1 MQRKE
6 RDVLC
11 LSFAVP
17 MVQLDS
23 NPTALTTIRLCETF
37 TLTLRWGLFGV
48 FSLAYGIS
56 DSFYLSL
63 GGGSM

>member
-11 LSFAVP
+11 LSLAVP
-17 MVQLDS
+17 MVQWDS
-23 NPTALTTIRLCETF
+23 NPTAPTDIRLWVTF
-37 TLTLRWGLFGV
+37 ILTLRWGLFGV

-56 DSFYLSL
+56 GSFYLSL